1 VRVSIAEVFP
11 KILVLFLI
19 IGIGFI
25 ANRCGVINQEGN
37 RMLSKL
43 VISVT
48 FPAYVLGSAMSSTN
62 ASPASVFTMLGI
74 SFAHYALLFIIVAF
88 LPKLL
93 RVPKAQVGTYRF
105 MFCFANTGFIGF
117 PVVAAILGEEAI
129 FTATMFNLPFNLL
142 SYTIG
147 VVMLSNTTGGKVKLD
162 PKLFLTPTVIACV
175 LAIFIALVP
184 IRWPSLL
191 INTCQTLGAVT
202 TPAALIIIGSTIAG
216 MPLKALAGSP
226 RVYFMAFFRL
236 VFMPL
241 LCWAILRPILDDRM
255 ILGVVVVLA
264 GMPVAT
270 NGTMLSLIYGGDT
283 ELMSQGTFLTTML
296 SLITIPL
303 MALLLQI

>member
-1 VRVSIAEVFP
+1 MSIADVFP

-48 FPAYVLGSAMSSTN
+48 FPAYVLGSAMNSTS

-74 SFAHYALLFIIVAF
+74 SCAHYALLFIIVAF

-93 RVPKAQVGTYRF
+93 RTPKEQVGTYRF

-117 PVVAAILGEEAI
+117 PVVSAILGEEAI

-147 VVMLSNTTGGKVKLD
+147 VVMLSSTRSEGKVKLD

-175 LAIFIALVP
+175 LAIVIALVP
-184 IRWPSLL
+184 VKWPSLL

-216 MPLKALAGSP
+216 MPLKNLAGSP

-241 LCWAILRPILDDRM
+241 LCWAVLRPFLDDRM
-255 ILGVVVVLA
+255 ILGVVVILA
-264 GMPVAT
+264 GMPIAT